1 MLPQHF
7 PNLHAE
13 QAAHIVVDLE
23 TLSVQPNAL
32 VLSIGAVALTS
43 TGTPVDGGNFYVVL
57 KQKQQGA
64 VRHISQS
71 TVDWWEQQSIEAQQ
85 ASYKPTVCTS
95 YIEDALDGFSDWVES
110 ITDPKQVLVWGNG
123 CSFDNVILAS
133 LFDDWHCERPWNFW
147 NDRDMRTVTGLMPV
161 LKMLPFEGT
170 KHHALHDAKHEAA
183 QLSRAIQKLDE
194 AFRLLTEATAAQQ
207 AAA

>member
-1 MLPQHF
+1 MLPKHF
-7 PNLHAE
+7 PNLPIE
-13 QAAHIVVDLE
+13 KAAHIVVDLE
-23 TLSVQPNAL
+23 TLSTQPNAL
-32 VLSIGAVALTS
+32 VLSIGAVALS
-43 TGTPVDGGNFYVVL
+43 KFGIPVQSSNFHIVL
-57 KQKQQGA
+57 KQEEQST
-64 VRHISQS
+64 RHISQS
-71 TVDWWEQQSIEAQQ
+71 TVEWWDKQSTEAQQ
-85 ASYKPTVCTS
+85 ASYKPTEYAYPVG
-95 YIEDALDGFSDWVES
+95 EALWLFSDWVQY
-110 ITDPKQVLVWGNG
+110 IADPKQVLLWGNG
-123 CSFDNVILAS
+123 CGFDNVILAS
-133 LFDDWHCERPWNFW
+133 LFDDWHCERPWSFW

>member
-7 PNLHAE
+7 PNLPAE

-23 TLSVQPNAL
+23 TLSTQPNAL

-43 TGTPVDGGNFYVVL
+43 SGTPVEGGNFYVVL
-57 KQKQQGA
+57 KQDEQGA

-71 TVDWWEQQSIEAQQ
+71 TVAWWEQQSTEAQQ
-85 ASYKPTVCTS
+85 AAYKPTVCTS
-95 YIEDALDGFSDWVES
+95 FVEDALDGFSDWVES

-123 CSFDNVILAS
+123 CSFDNVILAN
-133 LFDDWHCERPWNFW
+133 LYDDWHRERPWSFW

-161 LKMLPFEGT
+161 LKMLPFEGI

-194 AFRLLTEATAAQQ
+194 AFQLLHAAAAAQRATA
-207 AAA
+207 

>member
-1 MLPQHF
+1 MH
-7 PNLHAE
+7 
-13 QAAHIVVDLE
+13 
-23 TLSVQPNAL
+23 
-32 VLSIGAVALTS
+32 
-43 TGTPVDGGNFYVVL
+43 
-57 KQKQQGA
+57 
-64 VRHISQS
+64 
-71 TVDWWEQQSIEAQQ
+71 
-85 ASYKPTVCTS
+85 S

-133 LFDDWHCERPWNFW
+133 LYDDWHRERPWSFW